1 MAYAK
6 LKLNEPVGD
15 QVKTTT
21 CYMCAC
27 RCGIKVHLKDGRVRY
42 IQGNAAHPVNK
53 GVLCAKGS
61 AGIMQH
67 YSPARLSK
75 PLLRV
80 GERGA
85 GEFRE
90 IEWEEALGLATK
102 WLGDI
107 RARNPDELA
116 FFTGRDQS
124 QALTGWWAQ
133 QFGTINYAAHGGF
146 CSVNMAAA
154 GMYTLGGS
162 FWEFGEPDWDR
173 SKYLLMFGVAED
185 HDSNPIKLG
194 LGKLKGRG
202 AKVVA
207 INPVRTGYAAI
218 ADEWIGIRPGSDGLF
233 VGALIRELLLHDWI
247 DFDYVVKYTNAHYL
261 IVRNPGGAD
270 DGLFVRD
277 AQGHALC
284 AARIEAL
291 SPIGSINGGEGWV
304 RGQRSASSNAAEN
317 RGAAPSPQPSP
328 PSTKPMGEREQ
339 SSGWQLSRAD
349 AIDIA
354 PLVVGEFM
362 LADGRRAMPAFQLLA
377 ERFLA
382 DEYSADNVATQCGV
396 DADTIRRIAAEIA
409 EVAFKQEIRVAQRWT
424 DTHGREHEE
433 MIGRPVAMHA
443 MRGISAHANGFHTC
457 RMLHVLQM
465 LLGAIDT
472 PGSFRYQPPYPKS
485 VPPANRPGKTRKD
498 NGALDAGPLGYVHA
512 PEDLLVDAHGAPRRI
527 DKAFSWEHPLS
538 AHGMLQT
545 VIRNAWAGDPYP
557 IDTLFLF
564 MANMGWNSAMNT
576 TQTRHMLCDKRAD
589 GEYKIPHFIYS
600 DAYLSETVN
609 FADLV
614 LPDTTYLERHDCI
627 SLLDRPISDADC
639 ASDAIRQPVCAP
651 DSDGSGRDVRPF
663 QDVLL
668 ELGARLQLPN
678 LCNPDGTAK
687 FPGGYAQYM
696 VEHERAPGVGL
707 LAGWRGR
714 DGGKHGVGEPNP
726 RQLDM
731 YKANN
736 CYWQAEVPHAAR
748 YYKMANRDYLS
759 WAKSLGFVGSTEAIV
774 LEIYSE
780 RLQKFRLAAQGHGV
794 QQPPEQDRA
803 RVAKY
808 FDPLPFW
815 YDSVREE
822 QSGGADA
829 KSPPPHRALGD
840 GGEGWVR
847 GQRISSESATA
858 STSTLGRSGSSP
870 SPQPSPP
877 SQAMGER
884 EKSDA
889 PASQEMTYDISAITQ
904 RPMFM
909 YHAWGSQNAWL
920 RQIAARNFLY
930 LHPDTAQTHGIA
942 DGDWVW
948 VESAQG
954 RIRVPAKF
962 HDGTARGVV
971 WTWNAI
977 GKRKGAWKL
986 RGDATEYT
994 KGFLLNHVIDDL
1006 LPARDDGYRYANA
1019 DPVTGQAAWFDLR
1032 VRLVRDAQPQRDG
1045 HEIRMAETAR

>member
-1 MAYAK
+1 MPHAD
-6 LKLNEPVGD
+6 LRLNEPVGD
-15 QVKTTT
+15 EVKTTT

-42 IQGNAAHPVNK
+42 IQGNHAHPVNQ

-67 YSPARLSK
+67 YSPARLHK

-90 IEWEEALGLATK
+90 IEWDEALDLAAR

-107 RARNPDELA
+107 RTCDPDRLA

-162 FWEFGEPDWDR
+162 FWEFGEPDWEQ

-194 LGKLKGRG
+194 LGKLKARG
-202 AKVVA
+202 AKIVA

-233 VGALIRELLLHDWI
+233 VGALIRELLLRDHV
-247 DFDYVVKYTNAHYL
+247 DFDYLVKYTNAHHL
-261 IVRNPGGAD
+261 VVRNPGGAD
-270 DGLFVRD
+270 DGLIARD
-277 AQGHALC
+277 AHGNALC
-284 AARIEAL
+284 AARSAEGGAREAL
-291 SPIGSINGGEGWV
+291 DSLLPLAGEGAAGG
-304 RGQRSASSNAAEN
+304 RGQSREDVSPPGFPHRNPPPLAGEGTQEGWAAET
-317 RGAAPSPQPSP
+317 ASVV
-328 PSTKPMGEREQ
+328 
-339 SSGWQLSRAD
+339 RAD
-349 AIDIA
+349 AVDIA
-354 PLVVGEFM
+354 PLIVGEYT
-362 LADGRRAMPAFQLLA
+362 LPDGRRAVPAFQLLA
-377 ERFLA
+377 ERFLG
-382 DEYSADNVATQCGV
+382 DEYTPETVAAQTGV
-396 DADTIRRIAAEIA
+396 DAGTIRRIAAELA
-409 EVAFKQEIRVAQRWT
+409 DVAFKQEIRIAQRWT
-424 DTHGREHEE
+424 DAHGREHSE
-433 MIGRPVAMHA
+433 MVGRPVSMHA

-457 RMLHVLQM
+457 RMLHLLQM

-472 PGSFRYQPPYPKS
+472 PGSFRYQPPYPKT
-485 VPPANRPGKTRKD
+485 VPPANRPGRSRKA
-498 NGALDAGPLGYVHA
+498 NGTLDAAPLGYVHA
-512 PEDLLVDAHGAPRRI
+512 PEDLLVDANGAPRRI
-527 DKAFSWEHPLS
+527 DKAFSWEHPLA
-538 AHGMLQT
+538 AHGMLQS
-545 VIRNAWAGDPYP
+545 VIRNAWAGDPHR

-576 TQTRHMLCDKRAD
+576 QQTRQMLCDRDPAD
-589 GEYKIPHFIYS
+589 GEYRIPHFIYA
-600 DAYLSETVN
+600 DAYWSETVN

-627 SLLDRPISDADC
+627 SLLDRPISDAD
-639 ASDAIRQPVCAP
+639 AVSDAIRQPVCAV
-651 DSDGSGRDVRPF
+651 DADGSGRDVRPF
-663 QDVLL
+663 QDVLI
-668 ELGARLQLPN
+668 ELGTRLQLPG
-678 LCNPDGTAK
+678 LVHEDGSARY
-687 FPGGYAQYM
+687 PGGYAQYM
-696 VEHERAPGVGL
+696 VEHERAPGIGL

-714 DGGKHGVGEPNP
+714 DGTKSGVGEPNP
-726 RQLDM
+726 HQLDV

-736 CYWQAEVPHAAR
+736 CYWHAPVPAAGR
-748 YYKMANRDYLS
+748 YYKMANRDYLQ
-759 WAKSLGFVGSTEAIV
+759 WAKSLGFVGSADPIV
-774 LEIYSE
+774 LELYSE
-780 RLQKFRLAAQGHGV
+780 ALQRFRLAAQGHGAH
-794 QQPPEQDRA
+794 QPPDSERE
-803 RVAKY
+803 RVARY

-815 YDSVREE
+815 YESLTVE
-822 QSGGADA
+822 
-829 KSPPPHRALGD
+829 
-840 GGEGWVR
+840 
-847 GQRISSESATA
+847 SSTA
-858 STSTLGRSGSSP
+858 SRSPAG
-870 SPQPSPP
+870 
-877 SQAMGER
+877 
-884 EKSDA
+884 A
-889 PASQEMTYDISAITQ
+889 PLHPLEGAGFDLAAITQ

-909 YHAWGSQNAWL
+909 YHSWGSQNAWL

-930 LHPDTAQTHGIA
+930 LHPDTAAARGIA

-948 VESAQG
+948 VESSHG
-954 RIRVPAKF
+954 RIRVPAKY
-962 HDGTARGVV
+962 HAGTARGTV

-986 RGDATEYT
+986 AADAPEYT

-1006 LPARDDGYRYANA
+1006 LPARADGYRYANA

-1032 VRLVRDAQPQRDG
+1032 VRVYADADATMTNQTSAVRVIPL
-1045 HEIRMAETAR
+1045 